1 MFLTLKSTDWKEE
14 DYVKNNIVPFG
25 WCEDNNRA
33 IPSVEIKRSTE
44 LKIKLSKK
52 QKEELRQMR
61 KYRRGSISLEIEDP
75 LKEFKAKLKE
85 QIRLNNR

>member
-1 MFLTLKSTDWKEE
+1 MSTK
-14 DYVKNNIVPFG
+14 KNCNYNFYFMQDGNP
-25 WCEDNNRA
+25 
-33 IPSVEIKRSTE
+33 VEIKRSTE

-61 KYRRGSISLEIEDP
+61 KYRRGSISLELDDP

-85 QIRLNNR
+85 QILNNR

>member
-1 MFLTLKSTDWKEE
+1 MQDGK
-14 DYVKNNIVPFG
+14 P
-25 WCEDNNRA
+25 
-33 IPSVEIKRSTE
+33 VEIKRSTE

-61 KYRRGSISLEIEDP
+61 KYRRGSISLEIEDS

-85 QIRLNNR
+85 QIKGESRK

>member
-1 MFLTLKSTDWKEE
+1 MATK
-14 DYVKNNIVPFG
+14 KNCNYNFYFMQDG
-25 WCEDNNRA
+25 KL
-33 IPSVEIKRSTE
+33 VEIKRSTE

-52 QKEELRQMR
+52 QKEELRKMR